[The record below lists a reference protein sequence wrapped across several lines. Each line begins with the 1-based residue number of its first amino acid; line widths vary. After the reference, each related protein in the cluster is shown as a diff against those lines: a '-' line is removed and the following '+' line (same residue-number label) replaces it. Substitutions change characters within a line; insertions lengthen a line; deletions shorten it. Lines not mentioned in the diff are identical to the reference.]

1 MQWSFFSFLDLILV
15 KRFWWTVWN
24 TWIPCWTKCL
34 TTHYWISCTQR
45 TENSAKLLCSLQTSA
60 YLLDMSI
67 EHWNWQFASCNLVNF
82 VEFNIMVIV
91 NLRTTFTKCAN
102 VIYFFTAEKPV
113 NSSMRSLCSSL
124 SELCHIDHANIQAW
138 LRRIIL
144 GVEEDK
150 GNTGK
155 MADNRL
161 LLQTFATHIVKES
174 RYNTLRGL
182 VM

>member
-1 MQWSFFSFLDLILV
+1 MIIFLVLRSDIGEEVLV
-15 KRFWWTVWN
+15 D
-24 TWIPCWTKCL
+24 CL
-34 TTHYWISCTQR
+34 KYMDS
-45 TENSAKLLCSLQTSA
+45 
-60 YLLDMSI
+60 LLDKVSDHSLLDQLYSKNRELCQVI
-67 EHWNWQFASCNLVNF
+67 VFSANKRLSLGYVNRTLKLAVRFLQLGKCNF

-124 SELCHIDHANIQAW
+124 SELCHIDHANIEAW